1 MTTRDDAR
9 PVDAAA
15 RDWGTVLAAFARRE
29 TWTLFLLGIVAG
41 LPLLLVFATLS
52 VWLTEAGV
60 PRRDIPFFSWVA
72 LAYAFKVVWAPLI
85 DRLPVPVLS
94 ARFGRRRGWLLVAQ
108 GGVLASLIGMAG
120 TDPAAAP
127 VAMALWATALAFS
140 SASQDIVID
149 AYRIEIADP
158 KLQGMLS
165 AAYIAGYRVGMLIA
179 GAGALE
185 IAGVLDVTDAYDRA
199 PWMLTYLIMAGAM
212 GLGVAVTLL
221 IREPA
226 APDAR
231 AAPVYAAGDY
241 LRFLALFVAAA
252 LAFVAVFFLTGD
264 ARAGARVALA
274 GPLGPPLAG
283 FLVEALRFALALGA
297 AGAVGWGLARARL
310 APRALVRETYV
321 APFAEFL
328 ARHGRVALVLLAVIA
343 VYRIADVV
351 MGVMANVFY
360 VELGFEKQEIGRVT
374 KAFGLVMTL
383 LGGFLGGVL
392 VLRHGIMPV
401 LMLGAV
407 LAAGTNVLFAGL
419 AALGPEVWGLAAVI
433 AADNLSAG
441 IASASFVAYLS
452 ALTNRAFTAVQYA
465 LFSSLMLLL
474 PKLVAGYSGMA
485 VDALGYQAFF
495 IGTALLGLPVLGLLI
510 AAARLAPVDR

>member
-1 MTTRDDAR
+1 MTPRDDAP
-9 PVDAAA
+9 PVDGAA
-15 RDWGTVLAAFARRE
+15 RGWGAALAAFARRE

-60 PRRDIPFFSWVA
+60 PRRDIPFFSWAA

-85 DRLPVPVLS
+85 DRLPLPGLS
-94 ARFGRRRGWLLVAQ
+94 ARFGRRRGWLLLAQ
-108 GGVLASLIGMAG
+108 AGVIASLAGMAG
-120 TDPAAAP
+120 TDPAVAP
-127 VAMALWATALAFS
+127 AIMALWATALAFC
-140 SASQDIVID
+140 SASQDVVID

-165 AAYIAGYRVGMLIA
+165 AAYIAGYRVGMLVA

-185 IAGVLDVTDAYDRA
+185 IAGVLDVTDAYDSA
-199 PWMLTYLIMAGAM
+199 PWRITYLVMAGAM
-212 GLGVAVTLL
+212 GLGVIVTLSM
-221 IREPA
+221 REPA
-226 APDAR
+226 A
-231 AAPVYAAGDY
+231 AAGHAARRYGTVDY
-241 LRFLALFVAAA
+241 LRFLALFAAAA
-252 LAFVAVFFLTGD
+252 LSFVAVFFLTGD
-264 ARAGARVALA
+264 MRAGARGALDGA
-274 GPLGPPLAG
+274 LGAPLAG
-283 FLVEALRFALALGA
+283 FLVEAARFALALGA
-297 AGAVGWGLARARL
+297 AGALGWTLARGGL

-328 ARHGRVALVLLAVIA
+328 ARYGRTALVLLAVIA
-343 VYRIADVV
+343 VYRVADVV

-374 KAFGLVMTL
+374 KAFGLVMTI

-392 VLRHGIMPV
+392 VLRYGIMPV

-419 AALGPEVWGLAAVI
+419 ASLGPEVWGLAGVI

-495 IGTALLGLPVLGLLI
+495 IGSALLGVPVFALLV